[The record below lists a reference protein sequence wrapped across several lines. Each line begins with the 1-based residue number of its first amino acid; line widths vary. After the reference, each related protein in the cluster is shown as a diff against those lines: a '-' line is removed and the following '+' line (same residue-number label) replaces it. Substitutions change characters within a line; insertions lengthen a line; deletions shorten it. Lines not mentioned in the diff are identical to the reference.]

1 VSTLYEALGL
11 PHGADDRQI
20 KDAYRSLV
28 RRLHP
33 DLNAGDAAGAE
44 RLAEINRAYA
54 TLGNPQARAAYD
66 RDLAQRR
73 TELHRRL
80 LAFAA
85 SGVLSF
91 VVTAAIVAA
100 MVRRDVRPP
109 ATEAPAAS
117 TARTNDGAGAAT
129 FAQSRIPVSLPADG
143 AGLTGPS
150 DLVRGA
156 VWQTYHDARFDF
168 ALRYPAGVFA
178 FEPTRSDA
186 HVATFVSL
194 DGHAVLR
201 IVAAENTA
209 RITLGGYRSTLMKD
223 RYAGASFKPAPRRE
237 HWFVLSGTLGDE
249 VFLERVTFSC
259 DGRSMHGWQMRYP
272 SSQRATYDEL
282 AGLILRNH
290 PHGNGPGAGCEEAE
304 AKRKRQ
310 ARRKR
315 D

>member
-1 VSTLYEALGL
+1 VGTLYQALGL
-11 PHGADDRQI
+11 PHGADERQI
-20 KDAYRSLV
+20 KDAYRSLA
-28 RRLHP
+28 RRFHP
-33 DLNAGDAAGAE
+33 DLNAGAGAE

-73 TELHRRL
+73 ADLHRRL

-85 SGVLSF
+85 SGVLTF
-91 VVTAAIVAA
+91 VVTAVVVAA
-100 MVRRDVRPP
+100 MIRRDVEPPP
-109 ATEAPAAS
+109 AAEAPAA
-117 TARTNDGAGAAT
+117 RTDAAAPT
-129 FAQSRIPVSLPADG
+129 LAQSRIPGSLPGEG
-143 AGLTGPS
+143 ASLAGTGDP
-150 DLVRGA
+150 VRAA
-156 VWQTYHDARFDF
+156 VWETYRDARFDF
-168 ALRYPAGVFA
+168 ALRYPAGIFT

-186 HVATFVSL
+186 HVNTFVSP

-201 IVAAENTA
+201 IVAAENAT
-209 RITLGGYRSTLMKD
+209 RMTLGSYRSMLIKD
-223 RYAGASFKPAPRRE
+223 RYAGAAFKSAPRRE

-259 DGRSMHGWQMRYP
+259 DSSSMHGWQMRYP

-282 AGLILRNH
+282 AKLILRNH
-290 PHGNGPGAGCEEAE
+290 PHGNGPGADCEEAE

-310 ARRKR
+310 ARRRR

>member
-1 VSTLYEALGL
+1 LYQSLGL
-11 PHGADDRQI
+11 PHGADERQI
-20 KDAYRSLV
+20 KDAYRSLA

-66 RDLAQRR
+66 RDLAQQRA
-73 TELHRRL
+73 EFHRRL
-80 LAFAA
+80 LAFAV
-85 SGVLSF
+85 SGALSF
-91 VVTAAIVAA
+91 VATAVVVAA
-100 MVRRDVRPP
+100 MIRRDVQTAP
-109 ATEAPAAS
+109 ASEAPAA
-117 TARTNDGAGAAT
+117 RTDAAT
-129 FAQSRIPVSLPADG
+129 PAQSRIPGALPVGGASLAVPGD
-143 AGLTGPS
+143 P
-150 DLVRGA
+150 VRAA
-156 VWQTYHDARFDF
+156 VWRTYRDARFDF
-168 ALRYPAGVFA
+168 ALSYPAGIFT

-186 HVATFVSL
+186 HVNTFVSP

-201 IVAAENTA
+201 IVAAENTT
-209 RITLGGYRSTLMKD
+209 RITLGSYRSMLMKD
-223 RYAGASFKPAPRRE
+223 RYAGAAFKSAPRRE

-259 DGRSMHGWQMRYP
+259 DSRSMHGWQMRYP

-282 AGLILRNH
+282 AKLILRNH
-290 PHGNGPGAGCEEAE
+290 PHGNGPGADCEEAE

-310 ARRKR
+310 ARRGR